1 MQGESINTDK
11 TLECL
16 FQRNFARVC
25 FKVQKEKQYY
35 YFLTIEELKN
45 MKNSVDLKNLKIAED
60 EANIVKLT
68 EANKKLQDM
77 LNDSK

>member
-1 MQGESINTDK
+1 
-11 TLECL
+11 
-16 FQRNFARVC
+16 
-25 FKVQKEKQYY
+25 
-35 YFLTIEELKN
+35 

-68 EANKKLQDM
+68 EANKKLQEM